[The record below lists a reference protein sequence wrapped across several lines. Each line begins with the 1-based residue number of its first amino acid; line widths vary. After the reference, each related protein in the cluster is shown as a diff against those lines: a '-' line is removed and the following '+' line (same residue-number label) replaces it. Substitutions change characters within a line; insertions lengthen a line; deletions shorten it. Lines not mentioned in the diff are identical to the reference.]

1 MDITWICEQLEN
13 VLGQLGVSIR
23 YENLGDLDV
32 PAKGG
37 FCRINGEPFCIVDR
51 GVTTQERIALL
62 KACIGKMNLENIY
75 IKPAIRNLLDVKRG
89 GYTKKN
95 ASMGP
100 DDEA

>member
-37 FCRINGEPFCIVDR
+37 FCRIKGKPFCIVDR
-51 GVTTQERIALL
+51 GASTQERITLL

-75 IKPAIRNLLDVKRG
+75 IKPAIRKLLDGKHG
-89 GYTKKN
+89 GDTKKN
-95 ASMGP
+95 AFMGSA
-100 DDEA
+100 DEA